1 MRIEELYPCT
11 KAELLE
17 KMKALA
23 ASYTPEW
30 KLDEKYP
37 DAGTVLAM
45 LYADMFY
52 DTVCRYNRIPEK
64 NQAAFFRSLGAQLK
78 PAVPASGYI
87 CFSLSSDEFGGT
99 EVPAGFPVTAQGEG
113 EDSNDVFFETQ
124 DSVYA
129 TPSRLETV
137 FLIDGGND
145 RIQCIYEDREE
156 VGIQN
161 DPIYLFQSD
170 KENRQEHVL
179 TLIQEEVLNLKGPAQ
194 VCLQITPYR
203 FQEGAGSL
211 DWLLDEKQSA
221 FEYYAEGG
229 YISFGKRFMENDRL
243 ILDIGDGQ
251 PPLSREEA
259 DGQEGYRLRCRYL
272 KPYVRE
278 DFTVEELRL
287 TSRAGQ
293 VAPDVVQTEAGEEEL
308 NEVYP
313 FGERPM
319 LYSEVYIASEQVLS
333 KSGARVTMSF
343 RLDYEKTPLDAG
355 GETERNWKLVM
366 KREDFKPDPEYD
378 ITIERVIWEYYNGT
392 GWSRLFDGPQYG
404 RIFNG
409 GDGTMGQQFTLEFTC
424 RGDAKTY
431 LYNSTESRYIRI
443 RVLKMNNLFKMKGNY
458 ITPVMSDI
466 LFSFDYKGRGRAPDS
481 LETLNN
487 MVRRPMNVGLLGQG
501 KVCWPLFQNLGCT
514 EKMLY
519 LKFTM
524 PFKDGPIR
532 ILFTTEETVQEE
544 LPRLAFEYY
553 TDSGFKPLPVMDE
566 TQRLR
571 KSGVITFMG
580 RPDFGRTSFWGEEG
594 CWLRI
599 IDAERRYRKITAGT
613 KMPAVNGIYMNAS
626 RVLAVRTMPEERF
639 RIEPGEENQ
648 RCTLLNQNV
657 YGVMVWVD
665 EGRSLTEIQ
674 QKRAAELF
682 ETEEERGEDGRLLHF
697 WIKWV
702 EKEDFY
708 LSEQDDRHYT
718 VDRMKGIVSFSDGR
732 NGKIPSSGDGETVRI
747 RYTCGGGEDGNQPER
762 AVSQMTRTLGYI
774 NRVFNPCITAGG
786 SSQET
791 SEDAVRRSA
800 RALCHGDRAV
810 TAWDYEALAMEASG
824 DVLKVK
830 CFPNCNE
837 QGAREPGSVTLVVLQ
852 RQFRNGRIYFD
863 KVRAEVES
871 YIRPR
876 IGGNQE
882 ALRRF
887 YVAEPRYLELRCRLE
902 LVVGNFNEVFDVRR
916 RIQEK
921 IEEFLDPITG
931 NYDRQGWS
939 IGRIPN
945 EIQITNAIKG
955 IPGIR
960 YMNELRM
967 SAFMKSPQGWI
978 EVDAESV
985 ELRRF
990 AVALSGTHWI
1000 VITVES

>member
-1 MRIEELYPCT
+1 
-11 KAELLE
+11 
-17 KMKALA
+17 
-23 ASYTPEW
+23 
-30 KLDEKYP
+30 
-37 DAGTVLAM
+37 
-45 LYADMFY
+45 
-52 DTVCRYNRIPEK
+52 
-64 NQAAFFRSLGAQLK
+64 
-78 PAVPASGYI
+78 
-87 CFSLSSDEFGGT
+87 
-99 EVPAGFPVTAQGEG
+99 
-113 EDSNDVFFETQ
+113 
-124 DSVYA
+124 
-129 TPSRLETV
+129 
-137 FLIDGGND
+137 
-145 RIQCIYEDREE
+145 
-156 VGIQN
+156 
-161 DPIYLFQSD
+161 
-170 KENRQEHVL
+170 
-179 TLIQEEVLNLKGPAQ
+179 
-194 VCLQITPYR
+194 
-203 FQEGAGSL
+203 
-211 DWLLDEKQSA
+211 
-221 FEYYAEGG
+221 
-229 YISFGKRFMENDRL
+229 
-243 ILDIGDGQ
+243 
-251 PPLSREEA
+251 
-259 DGQEGYRLRCRYL
+259 
-272 KPYVRE
+272 
-278 DFTVEELRL
+278 
-287 TSRAGQ
+287 
-293 VAPDVVQTEAGEEEL
+293 
-308 NEVYP
+308 
-313 FGERPM
+313 
-319 LYSEVYIASEQVLS
+319 
-333 KSGARVTMSF
+333 
-343 RLDYEKTPLDAG
+343 
-355 GETERNWKLVM
+355 
-366 KREDFKPDPEYD
+366 
-378 ITIERVIWEYYNGT
+378 
-392 GWSRLFDGPQYG
+392 
-404 RIFNG
+404 
-409 GDGTMGQQFTLEFTC
+409 MGQQFTLEFTC
-424 RGDAKTY
+424 PGDAKTY

-553 TDSGFKPLPVMDE
+553 TNSGFKPLPVMDE

-708 LSEQDDRHYT
+708 LSEQDDRHFT

-902 LVVGNFNEVFDVRR
+902 LVVGNFNEVFDVRS

-921 IEEFLDPITG
+921 MEEFLDPITG

-990 AVALSGTHWI
+990 AVALSGTHRI